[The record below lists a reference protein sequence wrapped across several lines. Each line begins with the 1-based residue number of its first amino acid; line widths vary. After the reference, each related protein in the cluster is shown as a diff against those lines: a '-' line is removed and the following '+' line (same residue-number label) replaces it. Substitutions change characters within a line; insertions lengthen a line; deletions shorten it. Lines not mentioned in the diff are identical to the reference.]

1 MNFKTRQK
9 MNETPLELENEN
21 REILVQSAIELIE
34 NYLKENHP
42 YIYRTSTTKEI
53 QEWVERQQ

>member
-1 MNFKTRQK
+1 

-21 REILVQSAIELIE
+21 RETLVQSAIELIE

-42 YIYRTSTTKEI
+42 
-53 QEWVERQQ
+53 